1 LKSKKRTRGVI
12 IAFFMT
18 LFLDTAMTFVMIS
31 LNTGWDQG
39 FNYRFLNSWLIGFI
53 VAFPTSLLTIPLVS
67 KLADKL
73 VKD

>member
-1 LKSKKRTRGVI
+1 
-12 IAFFMT
+12 MT

-39 FNYRFLNSWLIGFI
+39 FSYRFFNSWLIGFI
-53 VAFPTSLLTIPLVS
+53 VAFPTSLLTIPVVS